1 MTDDPLLGH
10 LRVLDLSGPA
20 LAYAGRMFADLGADV
35 ILVEPPSGAPGRAH
49 PPLVDVEGVEVSAHF
64 AFLAAGKR
72 SVALDLDAAAGRA
85 LLDALVAESDV
96 ALVPDAVD
104 DQRARGL
111 DAGRLR
117 AINPR
122 LVVTSVSAFGTTGPR
137 RHWRGSDLVGWAS
150 SGAMY
155 GMGDPDRPPVAP
167 GGGVA
172 QAAGAL
178 NAALGTMLA
187 LRARQRSN
195 TGQAVDISLQE
206 AVMSVAMEAGPLYS
220 LEGQPQARSGPR
232 RLGAHGIVEVVAFL
246 PTQWDAMAQWISDEL
261 GVEEATSDAF
271 RGPSARFEFRELIEA
286 WTLELAGRYTK
297 QEFFL
302 EAQRRRIPCG
312 PINTSADLLA
322 DPQLAAV
329 DGWVEVAH
337 PGVGRVRLPRGPA
350 RFDGEPTPVGAV
362 PAIGEHTVDVL
373 RDVLGRSDD
382 EIATLARDG
391 IISFPNA

>member
-1 MTDDPLLGH
+1 
-10 LRVLDLSGPA
+10 
-20 LAYAGRMFADLGADV
+20 MFADLGADV
-35 ILVEPPSGAPGRAH
+35 ILVEPPNGSPGRAH
-49 PPLVDVEGVEVSAHF
+49 PPLVDVEGAAVSAHF

-72 SVALDLDAAAGRA
+72 SVALDLDAPDGRA
-85 LLDALVAESDV
+85 LLDALVAVCDV

-111 DAGRLR
+111 DATRLR
-117 AINPR
+117 ARNPR

-172 QAAGAL
+172 HAAGAL

-187 LRARQRSN
+187 LRARQRSS

-232 RLGAHGIVEVVAFL
+232 RLGAHGMFPVQDGNVEVVAFL
-246 PTQWDAMAQWISDEL
+246 PTQWDAMAQWIADEL

-337 PGVGRVRLPRGPA
+337 PEVGRVRLPRGPA

-362 PAIGEHTVDVL
+362 PAIGEHTVAVL

-382 EIATLARDG
+382 EIVKLARDG
-391 IISFPNA
+391 IVSFPSV